1 MDYNEV
7 TLVTAFI
14 AGTISFL
21 SPCVLPLLPT
31 YIAFLTGAESGNL
44 QGDNLVNTWP
54 FLLRISCFLSGL
66 SLVFIMMGATAS
78 YFGQLFLDY
87 QDAIRQIGAIFMVIM
102 GIHLLGIVKL
112 EWLEREYRPLL
123 QHTFQGPI
131 GAFIL
136 GVAFTAGWT
145 PCTGPILAS
154 ILVYASTTITLTQG
168 AFLLFVY
175 SLGFSVPF
183 LLMALFFKN
192 YFFRIKFVMKWLPY
206 LQGLSGVML
215 IIIGIMLYFNL
226 IQRVLGI
233 FLGFEGF
240 QS

>member
-7 TLVTAFI
+7 TLITAFI
-14 AGTISFL
+14 AGTISFF
-21 SPCVLPLLPT
+21 SPCILPLLPT
-31 YIAFLTGAESGNL
+31 YMAFLTGAESEKI
-44 QGDNLVNTWP
+44 QDDNVVITWP

-123 QHTFQGPI
+123 QNTFQGPI

-154 ILVYASTTITLTQG
+154 ILVYASTTITLSQG
-168 AFLLFVY
+168 AFLLFIY

-183 LLMALFFKN
+183 LLMALLFKN
-192 YFFRIKFVMKWLPY
+192 YFFRIKNVMKWLPY

-233 FLGFEGF
+233 FLGFDGF
-240 QS
+240 QL

>member
-14 AGTISFL
+14 AGTLSFL

-31 YIAFLTGAESGNL
+31 YMAFLTGVESEKI
-44 QGDNLVNTWP
+44 QADNLVITWP
-54 FLLRISCFLSGL
+54 FVLRISCFLSGL
-66 SLVFIMMGATAS
+66 TLVFVMMGTTAS
-78 YFGQLFLDY
+78 YFGQIFLDN
-87 QDAIRQIGAIFMVIM
+87 QNVIRQIGAIFMVIM
-102 GIHLLGIVKL
+102 GIHLVGIIKL

-123 QHTFQGPI
+123 QNTFQGPI

-154 ILVYASTTITLTQG
+154 ILVYASAATTLGQG
-168 AFLLFVY
+168 AFLLFIY

-183 LLMALFFKN
+183 LLMAFLFKN

-206 LQGLSGVML
+206 LQGISGIML
-215 IIIGIMLYFNL
+215 IIIGILLYFNL

-233 FLGFEGF
+233 FLGFDGF

>member
-7 TLVTAFI
+7 TLITAFI
-14 AGTISFL
+14 AGTISFF
-21 SPCVLPLLPT
+21 SPCILPLLPT
-31 YIAFLTGAESGNL
+31 YMAFLTGAESEKI
-44 QGDNLVNTWP
+44 QDDNVVITWP

-78 YFGQLFLDY
+78 YLGQLFLDY

-123 QHTFQGPI
+123 QNTFQGPI

-154 ILVYASTTITLTQG
+154 ILVYASTTITLSQG
-168 AFLLFVY
+168 AFLLFIY

-183 LLMALFFKN
+183 LLMALLFKN
-192 YFFRIKFVMKWLPY
+192 YFFRIKNVMKWLPY

-233 FLGFEGF
+233 FLGFDGF
-240 QS
+240 QL

>member
-7 TLVTAFI
+7 TLITAFI
-14 AGTISFL
+14 AGTISFF
-21 SPCVLPLLPT
+21 SPCILPLLPT
-31 YIAFLTGAESGNL
+31 YMAFLTGAESGKL
-44 QGDNLVNTWP
+44 QDDNLVITWP

-123 QHTFQGPI
+123 QNTFQGPI

-154 ILVYASTTITLTQG
+154 ILVYASTTITLSQG
-168 AFLLFVY
+168 AFLLFIY

-183 LLMALFFKN
+183 LLMALLFKN
-192 YFFRIKFVMKWLPY
+192 YFFRIKIVMKWLPY

-233 FLGFEGF
+233 FLGFDGF
-240 QS
+240 QL

>member
-1 MDYNEV
+1 
-7 TLVTAFI
+7 
-14 AGTISFL
+14 
-21 SPCVLPLLPT
+21 
-31 YIAFLTGAESGNL
+31 
-44 QGDNLVNTWP
+44 
-54 FLLRISCFLSGL
+54 
-66 SLVFIMMGATAS
+66 MMGATAS

-154 ILVYASTTITLTQG
+154 ILVYASTTITLSQG

-192 YFFRIKFVMKWLPY
+192 YFFRIKVVMKWLPY

>member
-7 TLVTAFI
+7 TLITAFI
-14 AGTISFL
+14 AGTISFF
-21 SPCVLPLLPT
+21 SPCILPLLPT
-31 YIAFLTGAESGNL
+31 YMAFLTGAESKKL
-44 QGDNLVNTWP
+44 QDDNLVITWP

-123 QHTFQGPI
+123 QNTFQGPI

-154 ILVYASTTITLTQG
+154 ILVYASTTITLSQG
-168 AFLLFVY
+168 AFLLFIY

-183 LLMALFFKN
+183 LLMALLFKN
-192 YFFRIKFVMKWLPY
+192 YFFRIKIVMKWLPY

-233 FLGFEGF
+233 FLGFDGF
-240 QS
+240 QL

>member
-31 YIAFLTGAESGNL
+31 YMAFLTGAESGKL
-44 QGDNLVNTWP
+44 QDDNLVNTWP

-154 ILVYASTTITLTQG
+154 ILVYASTTITLSQG

-192 YFFRIKFVMKWLPY
+192 YFFRIKVVMKWLPY